1 MGSYD
6 YDLFAIGAGSGG
18 VASSRRAG
26 ALGARVALCEVE
38 RIGGTCVLRGC
49 VPKKL
54 LVYAS
59 HVRDEIEDAEGFGWT
74 IPAPTFDWP
83 RLIAAKDRELTR
95 LSEIY
100 LRMLREAAVTVVE
113 GRATIVDAH
122 TVRIGDRHFTAKH
135 ILVATGS
142 WPMVPEIPG
151 RELGITSTEALS
163 LAEQP
168 RRLLVVGG
176 GYIAVEIGGLFRS
189 LGSEV
194 TLVLR
199 GSEVLRGFDDEVRGF
214 LTRAMRARGID
225 LRSETVVTSLTR
237 TEDGI
242 SAVLSSGETLVADAV
257 LFATGRLP
265 HTAGLGLAEAGVV
278 LDPLGAV
285 VVDSFGAS
293 SVPSIHAVGDC
304 TNRVNLTPVAIAE
317 ARALVETLFRDNPTA
332 MDHEDVPSA
341 VFSQPPVGSVGLG
354 EAEARARFG
363 LVDVYGSSFRPMKN
377 TLGGRDERTLVKV
390 IVDRKTNRVIG
401 AHMVGPDAPEIIQG
415 IAIAVRAGATKAD
428 FDRTVGIH
436 PTAAEEFV
444 TLREKRPDPS

>member
-1 MGSYD
+1 MGPYD

-168 RRLLVVGG
+168 KRLLVVGG

-214 LTRAMRARGID
+214 LSRAMRARGID

-265 HTAGLGLAEAGVV
+265 NTAGLGLAEAGVV